1 VATVKL
7 QEGAEATAE
16 ELIAYTRDRLAH
28 VKCPTR
34 IEFVAELPR
43 TVTGKVLKTV
53 LLSSTAEESK
63 QWAAEPFR
71 RLGGGLP
78 HQVAERGR
86 RRLRRSVR
94 S

>member
-1 VATVKL
+1 MANVKL

-43 TVTGKVLKTV
+43 TATGKVLKTV

-71 RLGGGLP
+71 RLGGWSASP
-78 HQVAERGR
+78 GR
-86 RRLRRSVR
+86 
-94 S
+94 